1 MCFQSLV
8 SYFLG
13 VFSML
18 VVFGV
23 DQKYRTAGIL
33 SFVLFVGF
41 FIAEAICHFIHKKCK
56 ENHELEQ
63 IFLKENK
70 NNIKIV

>member
-18 VVFGV
+18 VIFGLE
-23 DQKYRTAGIL
+23 QKYKTIGVL
-33 SFVLFVGF
+33 SFVLFAGF
-41 FIAEAICHFIHKKCK
+41 FIAELICCYIHKKCK

-63 IFLKENK
+63 MFLKENK
-70 NNIKIV
+70 SNIKIV

>member
-18 VVFGV
+18 IIFGLE
-23 DQKYRTAGIL
+23 QKYKAVWIL
-33 SFVLFVGF
+33 SFVLFAGF
-41 FIAEAICHFIHKKCK
+41 FIAELVCYYIHKKYK

-63 IFLKENK
+63 MFLKENK
-70 NNIKIV
+70 SNIKII

>member
-1 MCFQSLV
+1 MSFQSLI

-13 VFSML
+13 VFSMP
-18 VVFGV
+18 VVFGL

-33 SFVLFVGF
+33 SFVL
-41 FIAEAICHFIHKKCK
+41 IAEMVCFYIHKKCK

-63 IFLKENK
+63 MFLKENK